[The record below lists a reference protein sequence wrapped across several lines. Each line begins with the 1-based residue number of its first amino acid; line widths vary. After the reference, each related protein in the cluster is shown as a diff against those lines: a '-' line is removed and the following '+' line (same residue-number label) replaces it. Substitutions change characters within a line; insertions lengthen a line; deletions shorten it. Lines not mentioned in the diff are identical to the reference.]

1 MSETPRSQA
10 QNDLMWSALTDLSRQ
25 VEWPVD
31 GRMTRMDAED
41 WKHVMSAGL
50 KRHQRIAA
58 GMDGGFV
65 LLGQSTRKLKVAEM
79 AELIQIIHAFGDERN
94 VRWSRTSLGRDV
106 PDEVFERHE
115 APDMDRVWA

>member
-1 MSETPRSQA
+1 MSERSQA

-58 GMDGGFV
+58 GIDGGFV

-79 AELIQIIHAFGDERN
+79 AELITIIHAFGDERG
-94 VRWSRTSLGRDV
+94 VKWSRTSLGRDV
-106 PDEVFERHE
+106 PDECFEE
-115 APDMDRVWA
+115 AA